1 MNNFLKILVLGLIT
15 CNISYADCIKGDCKN
30 NKGTMSYADG
40 SKYVGDFKYG
50 KINGLGTMSYS
61 DGSKYVG
68 EFKYGKING
77 LGTMIYADGSKYVG
91 EFKDSNMSGRGTM
104 TYADG
109 SKYVGE
115 FKDSLYFGYGN
126 YEDKDANV
134 KSGHWKY
141 GVLINKW
148 YKKLTMKR
156 LLVIVVLSLLLN
168 GNVYG
173 AEQIKFDKQF
183 NKDLEIL
190 SKLNSFVD
198 NK

>member
-30 NKGTMSYADG
+30 NKGIMSYA
-40 SKYVGDFKYG
+40 
-50 KINGLGTMSYS
+50 

-77 LGTMIYADGSKYVG
+77 LGTMSYADGSKYVG
-91 EFKDSNMSGRGTM
+91 EFKDSYMSGRGTM
-104 TYADG
+104 IYADG
-109 SKYVGE
+109 SKYVGG

-141 GVLINKW
+141 GVLINK
-148 YKKLTMKR
+148 
-156 LLVIVVLSLLLN
+156 
-168 GNVYG
+168 
-173 AEQIKFDKQF
+173 
-183 NKDLEIL
+183 
-190 SKLNSFVD
+190 
-198 NK
+198 